1 MTLSLAVPGPIEI
14 TINQTIVAA
23 VGGCTMRFCPTC
35 RKPRTEGSKTCSGC
49 GNPYPSGLANL
60 EDIVGYGRGR
70 VQVKARSLRTLRPA
84 AFAALAI
91 VVLVVLA
98 GGTGAVW
105 LFGRHPKPPATAQG
119 PSGQVSPTSP
129 AAVSPSAPA
138 AGSPS
143 PSASPGTGT
152 GAGAVQVRMSASA
165 AQAPGAASVAA
176 FVSEYFTAINA
187 HHYHAFKVLHI
198 PQIQADMTRAGFN
211 SGYPGTVDT
220 AVRLVGISTV
230 ADGDTAAALTFTSHQ
245 RPNAADNEEPC
256 TTWQISLFLT
266 QDSGG
271 YLIDQAP
278 EGYQAVS
285 APC

>member
-1 MTLSLAVPGPIEI
+1 
-14 TINQTIVAA
+14 
-23 VGGCTMRFCPTC
+23 
-35 RKPRTEGSKTCSGC
+35 
-49 GNPYPSGLANL
+49 
-60 EDIVGYGRGR
+60 
-70 VQVKARSLRTLRPA
+70 
-84 AFAALAI
+84 
-91 VVLVVLA
+91 
-98 GGTGAVW
+98 
-105 LFGRHPKPPATAQG
+105 
-119 PSGQVSPTSP
+119 
-129 AAVSPSAPA
+129 
-138 AGSPS
+138 
-143 PSASPGTGT
+143 
-152 GAGAVQVRMSASA
+152 MSASA

-266 QDSGG
+266 QDGGG